1 MDEYLIQAI
10 IAQYNPQQAYA
21 YTPNVPFDIEHRD
34 ECIAQLQ
41 TKLRGLHRTYTEHLT
56 AEQLAHILDNISQ
69 DFADLADINILDWQ
83 HENIRNRCCDLYNR
97 VKEMLKECG
106 LKKPGMRAI
115 TTIISSV
122 FGSIPVIT
130 KEMVRGLHYL
140 GLLPH
145 DTTESFRRVLD
156 AINNF
161 IHDNEESIVMILI
174 AVLGMTEVTLGG
186 VPIALVMQILYY
198 AGKILRE
205 QLRENQHQHRRN
217 R

>member
-1 MDEYLIQAI
+1 MDEYLIPAL
-10 IAQYNPQQAYA
+10 IAQYNLQQAYA

-83 HENIRNRCCDLYNR
+83 HEKIRNRCCDLYNR

-106 LKKPGMRAI
+106 LRKPGMRAI

-156 AINNF
+156 AIGNF
-161 IHDNEESIVMILI
+161 ILNHEDTIVHILTNALKLTNVAI
-174 AVLGMTEVTLGG
+174 AG
-186 VPIALVMQILYY
+186 VPVGDILL
-198 AGKILRE
+198 ILHYVGRIIYD
-205 QLRENQHQHRRN
+205 QRNENQHHHRRN

>member
-1 MDEYLIQAI
+1 MNERLIQSI
-10 IAQYNPQQAYA
+10 IAQYNLQQAYA
-21 YTPNVPFDIEHRD
+21 YTPNVQFDIEHRD

-56 AEQLAHILDNISQ
+56 TEKLTHILDNISQ
-69 DFADLADINILDWQ
+69 DYADLANITILDWQ

-106 LKKPGMRAI
+106 LRKPGMRAI

-122 FGSIPVIT
+122 FGTIPVIT

-145 DTTESFRRVLD
+145 DTTESFRRVWD
-156 AINNF
+156 AISNF
-161 IHDNEESIVMILI
+161 IHNEEEAIVYILTI
-174 AVLGMTEVTLGG
+174 ALNLTNVAIAG
-186 VPIALVMQILYY
+186 VPAGDILLILYY
-198 AGKILRE
+198 VGRIIYDQRN
-205 QLRENQHQHRRN
+205 ENRHRHRRN
-217 R
+217 